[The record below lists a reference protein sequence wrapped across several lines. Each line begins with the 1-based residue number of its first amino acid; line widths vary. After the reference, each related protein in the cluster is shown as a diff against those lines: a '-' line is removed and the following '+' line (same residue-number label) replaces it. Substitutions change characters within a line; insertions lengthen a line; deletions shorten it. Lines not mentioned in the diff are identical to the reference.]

1 MHSDGLRSHTGDRK
15 KMTDTKK
22 YRISLSL
29 CITHIYRRKHIW
41 SRVKLIN
48 ELLKK
53 QKSTNR
59 KQVTSRYSY
68 SKSMMGEDNRNWRG
82 QWSRRAEWIDPN
94 PTQARMGT
102 AWLYLTVVDMQTA
115 GTENNSRAVYVKEW
129 IQKETKHQ
137 CRNLN
142 RNGIYCRLIPPNATW
157 HESYSYMKL
166 FDFKTYSQYAFHS
179 TSEQFISLSDMIR
192 GRYSLYDCC
201 LYPTWEKPVFSESP
215 DELLSRDSHDWQI
228 KA

>member
-1 MHSDGLRSHTGDRK
+1 
-15 KMTDTKK
+15 
-22 YRISLSL
+22 
-29 CITHIYRRKHIW
+29 
-41 SRVKLIN
+41 
-48 ELLKK
+48 
-53 QKSTNR
+53 
-59 KQVTSRYSY
+59 
-68 SKSMMGEDNRNWRG
+68 MGEDNRNWRG

-94 PTQARMGT
+94 STQAKMGT
-102 AWLYLTVVDMQTA
+102 AWLYLTIVDMQTA
-115 GTENNSRAVYVKEW
+115 GTENNSRMVYVKEG
-129 IQKETKHQ
+129 IQKEMKHQ

-166 FDFKTYSQYAFHS
+166 FHFKTYSRYAFHS
-179 TSEQFISLSDMIR
+179 TSQQFISLSDMIR

-201 LYPTWEKPVFSESP
+201 LYPTWEKPGFSESP

>member
-1 MHSDGLRSHTGDRK
+1 MGD
-15 KMTDTKK
+15 
-22 YRISLSL
+22 
-29 CITHIYRRKHIW
+29 
-41 SRVKLIN
+41 
-48 ELLKK
+48 
-53 QKSTNR
+53 
-59 KQVTSRYSY
+59 
-68 SKSMMGEDNRNWRG
+68 DNRNWRG

-94 PTQARMGT
+94 PTQTRMGT

-166 FDFKTYSQYAFHS
+166 FHFKKPIAGMHFIARHS
-179 TSEQFISLSDMIR
+179 SLSV
-192 GRYSLYDCC
+192 CQ
-201 LYPTWEKPVFSESP
+201 TWFGAGIHYTTVVFIPPERNQVFQNLQMSCSP
-215 DELLSRDSHDWQI
+215 GTHMTDR
-228 KA
+228 